1 MKFVIFFSIVCSLIA
16 FKCIDDKKYP
26 FIKVT
31 YSVTKKTDSVDT
43 YFGYKIG
50 DPYRWLENDNSEETA
65 EWVKKQNE
73 VTNEYFSKIPF
84 KEKIKDR
91 LTKMWNFPKISAPFK
106 AAGKYYFYKN
116 TGLQNQSVLYV
127 IDSLNSEPRVFLDPN
142 SLSTDGTVAL
152 NGMAYSNDKKY
163 FAYSVARSGSDW
175 NEIYV
180 KDINSQLD
188 LEDHLSWV
196 KFSSIAWYK
205 DGFFYSRYDAPEEGK
220 ALSKKN
226 QFHKM
231 YYHKLGTNQSED
243 ALVYKNDN
251 EPLRTYAAYVPENEK
266 YLFIYEGA
274 ASKGNALQF
283 KKLDNSENEFKY
295 IVQGFDYEFNVIECV
310 ENFLYIRTNYQAPK
324 YKLIKIDLNKID
336 STNWIEIIPE
346 KENVLDGCTFAGNK
360 IVCSYMK
367 NAYNKIEI
375 YSNEGKYEK
384 DIELST
390 ICTVNSINGKIN
402 DNTLFY
408 SISTF
413 TSPGLIYKYS
423 LNNDKS
429 EIYFKSEIDFD
440 ESQYITKQEFA
451 KSKDGTMI
459 PMFIVHKKN
468 IKMNG
473 KNPALL
479 YGYGGFN
486 ISMTPKFKAS
496 NLIWLE
502 NGGVYVVAC
511 LRGGGEF
518 GDDWHKQG
526 TKLQKQNVFDDF
538 IACAEYL
545 IEKQYT
551 NSSVLAMN
559 GGSNG
564 GLLVGAVTNQ
574 RPELF
579 KVALPAVGVMDMLR
593 FHKFTIGWSWTSD
606 YGSSDDSTEFKYI
619 YKYSPLHNI
628 KVNNTNYPAILV
640 TTADHDDRVVP
651 AHSFKYAATLQE
663 YCKGS
668 NPVLI
673 RIDAKAGHGSGKP
686 VSKQIEQAADMWAFT
701 FYNMGIDLIYK

>member
-1 MKFVIFFSIVCSLIA
+1 MKLLTIFSIIFLLIA
-16 FKCIDDKKYP
+16 FKSIDLKKFP
-26 FIKVT
+26 TIKVT
-31 YSVTKKTDSVDT
+31 YPVTKKTDSVDT

-50 DPYRWLENDNSEETA
+50 DPYRWLENDNSEETK
-65 EWVKKQNE
+65 EWVKNQNI
-73 VTNEYFSKIPF
+73 VTNEYLSQIPF
-84 KEKIKDR
+84 REKLKER
-91 LTKMWNFPKISAPFK
+91 LTKIWDFPKVSAPFK
-106 AAGKYYFYKN
+106 AAKKYYFYKN
-116 TGLQNQSVLYV
+116 NGLQNQSVLYV
-127 IDSLNSEPRVFLDPN
+127 IDSLNAVPKLFLDPN
-142 SLSTDGTVAL
+142 LLSTDGTVSL
-152 NGMAYSNDKKY
+152 NGMSFSNDDKY
-163 FAYSVARSGSDW
+163 FAYSVSRSGSDW

-180 KDINSQLD
+180 KDITSLKD
-188 LEDHLSWV
+188 LSDHILWV

-205 DGFFYSRYDAPEEGK
+205 DGFYYSRYDAPEEGK

-231 YYHKLGTNQSED
+231 YYHKLGTNQSD
-243 ALVYKNDN
+243 DVLIYKNDK
-251 EPLRTYAAYVPENEK
+251 EALRTYAAFVPENEK

-283 KKLDNSENEFKY
+283 KNLNSTENEFKY
-295 IVQGFDYEFNVIECV
+295 VAEGFDYEFNIIECIG
-310 ENFLYIRTNYQAPK
+310 NFLYIRTNYQAPK
-324 YKLIKIDLNKID
+324 YKLIKIDLNNID
-336 STNWIEIIPE
+336 FKNWVDIIPE
-346 KENVLDGCTFAGNK
+346 KNNVLDACSFAGNK
-360 IVCSYMK
+360 IICSYMQ
-367 NAYNKIEI
+367 NAYSKLEI

-384 DIELST
+384 DIQLSMV
-390 ICTVNSINGKIN
+390 CTVNSVTGKIN

-408 SISTF
+408 SISSF
-413 TSPGLIYKYS
+413 TSPGLVYKYN
-423 LNNDKS
+423 LNDDKS
-429 EIYFKSEIDFD
+429 EVYFKSEIDFD
-440 ESQYITKQEFA
+440 ENKYITSQKFA

-468 IKMNG
+468 IKLNG

-486 ISMTPKFKAS
+486 ISQTPKFKAS

-511 LRGGGEF
+511 LRGGGEY
-518 GDDWHKQG
+518 GDDWHNQG

-538 IACAEYL
+538 IACAEY
-545 IEKQYT
+545 IIQQKYT
-551 NSSVLAMN
+551 NSSLLAIN

-574 RPELF
+574 RPDLI

-606 YGSSDDSTEFKYI
+606 YGSSDDSLQFKYLLN
-619 YKYSPLHNI
+619 YSPLHNI
-628 KVNNTNYPAILV
+628 DINNNYPAILV

-663 YCKGS
+663 KCKGI

-673 RIDAKAGHGSGKP
+673 RIDSKAGHGAGKP
-686 VSKQIEQAADMWAFT
+686 VSKQIEQAADIWAFT
-701 FYNMGIDLIYK
+701 LYNMGIIPIYK